1 MGMETVGWIALGWF
15 AVALVVSLILGN
27 FLRKVSESPGED
39 EFALAASRQK
49 VMRYMRGRKLT
60 IAHANASAPR
70 VREPGKRTT
79 G

>member
-27 FLRKVSESPGED
+27 FLRKVSEAPAED

-49 VMRYMRGRKLT
+49 VMRYLRGRKLT
-60 IAHANASAPR
+60 NARANAPAPG
-70 VREPGKRTT
+70 VRALGKRST